1 MILVIAGLE
10 SVDSEL
16 IDASLIDGASWGQ
29 RLRNVILPQ
38 ITPTMTLIGAIML
51 TYGIGAFDLVF
62 VMTNG
67 GPGTSTE
74 LLGTYAYKLAFRR
87 NEVGYGAT
95 VALLIT
101 VLSFIATAAFV
112 RYRERGRIA

>member
-1 MILVIAGLE
+1 
-10 SVDSEL
+10 
-16 IDASLIDGASWGQ
+16 
-29 RLRNVILPQ
+29 
-38 ITPTMTLIGAIML
+38 MTLIGAIML

-112 RYRERGRIA
+112 RYRERGRSRDRFMRSRRDSLVIYVTLVLFAASRCSRCCWWSRPP